1 MKVKDLEARLDMSR
15 ANIRFYEKEGLL
27 HPSRR
32 ANGYRNYTEEDALTL
47 EKIALLRRLEMPIEV
62 IRQVQEGT
70 LPLSAAL
77 YQQQQAL
84 SAMQQEMEQA
94 KRICGNMLEDQVTY
108 KALEPEKYRN
118 ALPPAR
124 PRPMQPLPTV
134 AKEPALPHWI
144 RRLLARTMDFWLCE
158 RLWFFTSFG
167 IFKYRDASIF
177 LSFAITVGMVLL
189 LEPLLLATWGTTP
202 GKWFFGL
209 HLSLSED
216 GRERLSYGMALW
228 RTLSVL
234 LWHLLLCIPIVNII
248 TVYRILH
255 SCKHGEEQLWNEDYY
270 YHSLQRDRQ
279 WLYDGAAIVL
289 ITLVI
294 LIGTQVTA
302 MPFQAPVTQEE
313 YIRNINHSMALNAKE
328 GRMASDGSWQG
339 CDDRA
344 RHQIQTDAQGYVN
357 QVEVY
362 LPKQDTENDET
373 EYDPA
378 SISDIVRKSAEGRY
392 FMSECKQ
399 MLVEIL
405 TALEGKRSE
414 DEDVNLWMS
423 NQEVNPYGYA
433 QLLKVTFE
441 EWEVCMKEL
450 SGEDSG
456 GYGPYLLRVRRT
468 SE

>member
-1 MKVKDLEARLDMSR
+1 MKVKELEARLGMSR

-32 ANGYRNYTEEDALTL
+32 ANGYRDYTEEDALTL
-47 EKIALLRRLEMPIEV
+47 EKIALLRRLEMPVEV

-70 LPLSAAL
+70 LPLSTAL
-77 YQQQQAL
+77 LQQKQAL
-84 SAMQQEMEQA
+84 CAMQKEMEQA

-108 KALEPEKYRN
+108 KALAPEKYRN
-118 ALPPAR
+118 ALPPTR
-124 PRPMQPLPTV
+124 PGPMQPLPEVT
-134 AKEPALPHWI
+134 KEPALPHWI
-144 RRLLARTMDFWLCE
+144 RRLLARTLDFWLCE
-158 RLWFFTSFG
+158 RLWFFISFG
-167 IFKYRDASIF
+167 IFKFRDESGF
-177 LSFAITVGMVLL
+177 LSLAASVGIMLL
-189 LEPLLLATWGTTP
+189 LEPILMAIWGKTP
-202 GKWFFGL
+202 GKWLFGL

-216 GRERLSYGMALW
+216 GKERLSYGMALW

-248 TVYRILH
+248 TVYKTLH
-255 SCKHGEEQLWNEDYY
+255 SCNHGEEQLWNEDYY
-270 YHSLQRDRQ
+270 YHYLARDRQ
-279 WLYDGAAIVL
+279 WLYDGAAAL
-289 ITLVI
+289 LAALVI
-294 LIGTQVTA
+294 WVGVQVTA

-362 LPKQDTENDET
+362 LPRQDTENDDT
-373 EYDPA
+373 DYDPS
-378 SISDIVRKSAEGRY
+378 SISDIAKKSAKGRY

-399 MLVEIL
+399 TLVEIL

-423 NQEVNPYGYA
+423 NREVNPYGYA
-433 QLLKVTFE
+433 QPLKVTFE
-441 EWEVCMKEL
+441 EWEVSIEEL